1 VTDPLKWD
9 LRRSFRCALRG
20 FWYALQDERNMR
32 IHVGTAVF
40 VLLFSAWLGLTPLEW
55 LLIVVAI
62 ALVFIGEMFNTVV
75 ELMIDLITAERSSL
89 AKRAKDIA
97 AGAVLVAALTAA
109 TIGLLV
115 LGPRLWPRIDRL
127 LR

>member
-1 VTDPLKWD
+1 
-9 LRRSFRCALRG
+9 
-20 FWYALQDERNMR
+20 MR

>member
-1 VTDPLKWD
+1 
-9 LRRSFRCALRG
+9 
-20 FWYALQDERNMR
+20 MR

-109 TIGLLV
+109 TI
-115 LGPRLWPRIDRL
+115 
-127 LR
+127 